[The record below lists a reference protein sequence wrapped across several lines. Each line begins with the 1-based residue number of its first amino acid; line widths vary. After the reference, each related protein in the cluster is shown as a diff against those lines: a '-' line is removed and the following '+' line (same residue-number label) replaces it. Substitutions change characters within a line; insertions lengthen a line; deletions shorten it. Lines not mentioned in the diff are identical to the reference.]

1 MRKSLNIQLE
11 KKKNENNSYM
21 EEQLSL
27 LLEVFLTSYSKK
39 TYADLIKDIE
49 EKETLLYSNSILS
62 FKILILKIK
71 CLGKLMLKEYNNLLK
86 LRVPNF
92 HEVDNIIQKIQ
103 NEFNKISKLIIENN
117 SYEYE
122 ILTQTYCKFLYL
134 LSKISLKKEDYI
146 KSLGFL
152 TLGANMLKIFILR
165 KKIATEIQ
173 TYKIYSKLLLSIANL
188 LIGDNN
194 YEQALFFCRLLLKVI
209 EVSQKFIYNF
219 NNGDNEKKFL
229 L

>member
-1 MRKSLNIQLE
+1 
-11 KKKNENNSYM
+11 M

-134 LSKISLKKEDYI
+134 LSKISLKK
-146 KSLGFL
+146 
-152 TLGANMLKIFILR
+152 KII
-165 KKIATEIQ
+165 
-173 TYKIYSKLLLSIANL
+173 
-188 LIGDNN
+188 
-194 YEQALFFCRLLLKVI
+194 
-209 EVSQKFIYNF
+209 
-219 NNGDNEKKFL
+219 
-229 L
+229 